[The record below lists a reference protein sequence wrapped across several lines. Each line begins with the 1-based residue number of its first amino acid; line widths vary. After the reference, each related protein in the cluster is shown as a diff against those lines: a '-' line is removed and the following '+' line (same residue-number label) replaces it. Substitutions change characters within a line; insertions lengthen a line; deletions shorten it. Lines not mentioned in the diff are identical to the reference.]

1 MANLLR
7 AFAGAVALLV
17 LVAGAAAQ
25 EPKLPAVPSNLG
37 PAGVESFVAPLTDAQ
52 ARDLL
57 IDRLK
62 QESAA
67 RQAAQPADDM
77 ATSMLRRLHDASQAL
92 RDRKDEIIAAI
103 AAAPQTLGEAFDNLT
118 DLQGWPAFSRGL
130 LVLIATLLVGAGAE
144 YGVARLLARGEAA
157 RRSVA
162 EDSYGHR
169 LTAAGLFLA
178 GGILRLLTFAIVTY
192 AASLVFLDRFDP
204 LREMVVAFALIV
216 VGWRAVAL
224 LADTLLA
231 PGAALRRLAYADDKA
246 ARELKQHLVAFGGG
260 IVVVVVA
267 RGFLALIGVPPNL
280 IQLFIVIAGAVVML
294 ALVAALIGDFLV
306 EEGSPLGHVAPVLLA
321 GLLIVGFLVWS
332 VDVLIGWVNAARD
345 MVLAA
350 AVLVVL
356 PTVERVLR
364 GVVAG
369 LDPSAALK
377 TPAAQ
382 ARRQN
387 SDRWMVISL
396 RIVAALAVLSLAAD
410 AFGANAKALLGQR
423 LVDVALS
430 VGVTVLIAT
439 VIWQAISIAIDRK
452 LGLRVA
458 NESTAGRDAEETA
471 SVVASRAET
480 LLPLVRTFL
489 WFALIAIVGMT
500 ALSNLGVDIGPLL
513 AGAGV
518 VGLAIGFGAQ
528 TLVRDIVAGIFFLI
542 DDAIRVGE
550 YIEFGNIR
558 GEVEKISIR
567 SLILRHHRGAIHV
580 VPFGELKS
588 ITNYNRDWSIFKMEF
603 GVPYETDIEKV
614 RKLIKNIG
622 LDLLKDPEHGKKF
635 LEPLKSQ
642 GVVAF
647 GNSALNVRVKFK
659 CKPREQFVLRRIVH
673 QRIKQA
679 FDQNGIA
686 FAYPRVVVEGPAGA
700 LAAAAA
706 TATNGSEAKP
716 AA

>member
-1 MANLLR
+1 MAYLTR
-7 AFAGAVALLV
+7 ALGCVVALFV
-17 LVAGAAAQ
+17 LAAGAAAQ
-25 EPKLPAVPSNLG
+25 EAKPPALPSGLT
-37 PAGVESFVAPLTDAQ
+37 PAGVEGFVAPLTDAQ

-62 QESAA
+62 QDAA
-67 RQAAQPADDM
+67 SRPAQAGDGM
-77 ATSMLRRLHDASQAL
+77 ATSMLRRLRDASQAL
-92 RDRKDEIIAAI
+92 RDRKDEIIAAL
-103 AAAPQTLGEAFDNLT
+103 ADAPQTLGDAFDNLT
-118 DLQGWPAFSRGL
+118 DLQGWPAFGRGV
-130 LVLIATLLVGAGAE
+130 LVLVATLLVGAGAE
-144 YGVARLLARGEAA
+144 YGVARLLARGARPAA
-157 RRSVA
+157 GEGR
-162 EDSYGHR
+162 YGAR
-169 LTAAGLFLA
+169 LSAAGLHLA
-178 GGILRLLTFAIVTY
+178 GGTLRLLTFAIVAY

-216 VGWRAVAL
+216 VAWRAVAL
-224 LADTLLA
+224 LADAALA
-231 PGAALRRLAYADDKA
+231 PAAPARRLAFADDRA
-246 ARELKQHLVAFGGG
+246 AAELRQHLVAFGGG
-260 IVVVVVA
+260 AAVIVVMQ
-267 RGFLALIGVPPNL
+267 GFLALIGVPDVL
-280 IQLFIVIAGAVVML
+280 IQLFIVVAGAMVMV
-294 ALVAALIGDFLV
+294 ALVAAFIGDFLV
-306 EEGSPLGHVAPVLLA
+306 EESTSRAHVAPVLLA
-321 GLLIVGFLVWS
+321 GLLVVGFLAWA
-332 VDVLIGWVNAARD
+332 VDVLIGWSHAARD
-345 MVLAA
+345 MALAA
-350 AVLVVL
+350 AILIVL
-356 PTVERVLR
+356 PTVERLLR

-369 LDPSAALK
+369 LDPQASAAI
-377 TPAAQ
+377 PAA
-382 ARRQN
+382 RS

-396 RIVAALAVLSLAAD
+396 RLVAALTVLSLVVD
-410 AFGANAKALLGQR
+410 GLGANASAVFGQR
-423 LVDVALS
+423 LVDVGLS
-430 VGVTVLIAT
+430 VGTTLLVAT
-439 VIWQAISIAIDRK
+439 VIWQAITIAIDRK
-452 LGLRVA
+452 IGIRAVQD
-458 NESTAGRDAEETA
+458 STRDAEEA
-471 SVVASRAET
+471 GGVVATRAET

-489 WFALIAIVGMT
+489 WFALVAIVGMT

-588 ITNYNRDWSIFKMEF
+588 ITNYNRDWAIFKMEF
-603 GVPYETDIEKV
+603 GVPYDTDIDKV
-614 RKLIKNIG
+614 RKLVKNTG
-622 LDLLKDPEHGKKF
+622 LDLLKDPEHGRKF

-679 FDQNGIA
+679 FDDNGIA
-686 FAYPRVVVEGPAGA
+686 FAYPRVVVEGPGGA

-706 TATNGSEAKP
+706 TAANNGAEAKP